1 MEMNDG
7 KTDGGDEVSSNN
19 TQDEPLLQEPHNRFV
34 MFPIQ
39 MNDVWASYKKQ
50 LGNFW
55 IAEEIHL
62 NEDLIH
68 WKTKLNDDE
77 RHFIKFVL
85 AFFAASDGIV
95 LENLLKRFTEEIS
108 IPEVR
113 ATYTIQA
120 AIENIHSEVYSLLI
134 DTYITDNVEKD
145 KLLNAVHT
153 IPCVTKKAKWALK
166 WIGSDT
172 PFALRLIAF
181 ACVEGIF
188 FSGSFCAIYWLK
200 ERGIMPGLTY
210 SNELIAR
217 DEGMHTDF
225 AALLYTYVVNRIP
238 EEEVVMLFKEAVEV
252 EHEFITE
259 SLPCRLIGMNANSMY
274 EYIKF
279 VADRLIV
286 QLGYD
291 PIYNANCPFD
301 FMERI
306 SLTGKTNF
314 FEKRVSE
321 YQKAG
326 IIQNEGDNYEDDD
339 DF

>member
-1 MEMNDG
+1 MND
-7 KTDGGDEVSSNN
+7 KKEETVAK
-19 TQDEPLLQEPHNRFV
+19 QMEPLLQEPHNRFV

-39 MNDVWASYKKQ
+39 MPDVWESYKKQ
-50 LGNFW
+50 IGNFW
-55 IAEEIHL
+55 IAEEVHL
-62 NEDLIH
+62 NEDVVH
-68 WKTKLNDDE
+68 WKKLNDDE
-77 RHFIKFVL
+77 RHFITFTL

-113 ATYTIQA
+113 ATYTFQA
-120 AIENIHSEVYSLLI
+120 SVENIHSEVYSLLI

-145 KLLNAVHT
+145 KLLNAIHT
-153 IPCVTKKAKWALK
+153 IPCVKKKADWALK
-166 WIGSDT
+166 WIGSDKT
-172 PFALRLIAF
+172 FAHRLIAF

-225 AALLYTYVVNRIP
+225 AALLYSHIVNRVP
-238 EEEVVMLFKEAVEV
+238 EEEVIELFKEAVEV
-252 EHEFITE
+252 EREFIVDA
-259 SLPCRLIGMNANSMY
+259 LPCRLIGMNSDSMY

-279 VADRLIV
+279 VADRLIM

-326 IIQNEGDNYEDDD
+326 IIKEDKDKYEDDD